1 MSLNTN
7 AEKNDLNS
15 LNFSIPEKK
24 IENILKVEEELKA
37 FKFDKNYFLF
47 LILLRN
53 TTWLFAQNGQI
64 FYIRTVIEK
73 EQQTQLY
80 NYGLKQLRIIY
91 FHLKKDLE

>member
-91 FHLKKDLE
+91 FYLKKDLE